1 MTDFESILIPEK
13 YRAATEK
20 DGKAAVGEAA
30 VGDAAEK
37 EKAATSVAHVSED
50 NSAEKELEE
59 MLKKVEVGVTV
70 SHKKFGDGT
79 VTWISADN
87 KYLRVKFSAGEKQF
101 VFPDAFIMGFLKIE
115 S

>member
-1 MTDFESILIPEK
+1 MTDFEGILIPEK
-13 YRAATEK
+13 YRAAAEK
-20 DGKAAVGEAA
+20 EVGAVGGDAA

-37 EKAATSVAHVSED
+37 EKAATSVAHVSKE

-79 VTWISADN
+79 VTLISADN

-101 VFPDAFIMGFLKIE
+101 VFPDAFIMGFLKVE